1 MALCGLLGARGD
13 RIRAAARFSSTSMRT
28 HPMMDRILGVF
39 VVALL
44 LALGTAPASAAIT
57 GSILPAAS
65 FPPEGDVLT
74 HDPNNPATP
83 DTIERTIHTTR
94 LIVQTFQVP
103 ETFDLSNMYLL
114 IARGVTGASARVRI
128 FPVANTL
135 AASIQTDFDAAVTN
149 GFLLNQT
156 FNMPT
161 TDVLT
166 ARETMRLELTGA
178 DVITLAAT
186 TGTAGYGLM
195 ITSTNGDAAPGAFTW
210 RGGDATGG
218 GFYAGGRQYYDDLAT
233 GGNSRTNRDFAVALL
248 GEPFIL
254 GDVDGDGIGGEF
266 PDDFNPIRDNFQ
278 KLVSERTDGDIVRN
292 GKVDFADFRQW
303 KTAFIAGGGAL
314 DGIDVSFLAVPEPS
328 AIALALLGLIG
339 SRNLRRARTRRS

>member
-1 MALCGLLGARGD
+1 MSVRIFSVLLSALFLLVGASR
-13 RIRAAARFSSTSMRT
+13 
-28 HPMMDRILGVF
+28 
-39 VVALL
+39 
-44 LALGTAPASAAIT
+44 ASAAIT

-74 HDPNNPATP
+74 HDPNNATTP
-83 DTIERTIHTTR
+83 DTTERTIHTTR
-94 LIVQTFQVP
+94 LIVQTFQVS

-161 TDVLT
+161 TDVTT

-178 DVITLAAT
+178 DAITLAAT

-210 RGGDATGG
+210 RGGEATGG
-218 GFYAGGRQYYDDLAT
+218 GFYAGGRQYYDDLST
-233 GGNSRTNRDFAVALL
+233 GGASRTNRDFVVALL

-303 KTAFIAGGGAL
+303 KTAFVAGGGAL
-314 DGIDVSFLAVPEPS
+314 ESIDVSFLAVPEPS
-328 AIALALLGLIG
+328 ATALILLGLIG
-339 SRNLRRARTRRS
+339 AARVRRAGHGES

>member
-1 MALCGLLGARGD
+1 
-13 RIRAAARFSSTSMRT
+13 
-28 HPMMDRILGVF
+28 MMVRILSVLLS
-39 VVALL
+39 ALL
-44 LALGTAPASAAIT
+44 LFVGATSASAAIT
-57 GSILPAAS
+57 GSILSAAS

-83 DTIERTIHTTR
+83 DAIERTIHTTR

-128 FPVANTL
+128 FPVSNTL
-135 AASIQTDFDAAVTN
+135 AASIQADFDAAVTN

-178 DVITLAAT
+178 DVVTLAAT
-186 TGTAGYGLM
+186 AGTAGYGLM
-195 ITSTNGDAAPGAFTW
+195 ITSTNGDPAPGAFTW

-218 GFYAGGRQYYDDLAT
+218 GFYAGGRQYYDDLST
-233 GGNSRTNRDFAVALL
+233 GGNSRTNRDFTVALL

-303 KTAFIAGGGAL
+303 KTAFVAGGGAL
-314 DGIDVSFLAVPEPS
+314 ESIDVGFLSVPEPS
-328 AIALALLGLIG
+328 TISLLLPGILGIA
-339 SRNLRRARTRRS
+339 RLRRMGGFIAEWK

>member
-1 MALCGLLGARGD
+1 MMA
-13 RIRAAARFSSTSMRT
+13 
-28 HPMMDRILGVF
+28 RILGAF
-39 VVALL
+39 VVALFL
-44 LALGTAPASAAIT
+44 LVGAAPASAAIT

-74 HDPNNPATP
+74 HDPNNATTP

-103 ETFDLSNMYLL
+103 ATFDLSNMYLL

-156 FNMPT
+156 FTMPT
-161 TDVLT
+161 ADPASL
-166 ARETMRLELTGA
+166 RETMRLELTGA
-178 DVITLAAT
+178 DVVTLAAT

-195 ITSTNGDAAPGAFTW
+195 ITSTNNDPAPGAFTW

-218 GFYAGGRQYYDDLAT
+218 GFYAGGRQYYDDLST
-233 GGNSRTNRDFAVALL
+233 GGNSRVNRDFSVALL
-248 GEPFIL
+248 GEPFIR
-254 GDVDGDGIGGEF
+254 GDVDGDGVGGEF

-278 KLVSERTDGDIVRN
+278 KMVSERTDGDIVRN

-303 KTAFIAGGGAL
+303 KTAFVAGGGAL
-314 DGIDVSFLAVPEPS
+314 ADVDLSFLPVPEPS
-328 AIALALLGLIG
+328 AMGLLLLGMLG
-339 SRNLRRARTRRS
+339 VGSVRRANSRNGHR